1 MKVSALRKVIGTV
14 VALVWAGASAPTP
27 ALANDST
34 AELAAGGLVLTKTSD
49 IEMRSEDL
57 SISRERVV
65 VKYQFYNTSAQDI
78 STVIAFPL
86 PDITIEQDQDVAIPA
101 AGTDN
106 FLNFK
111 TLVDG
116 KPVKMTL
123 EQKVLARGV
132 DQTELLKKL
141 KLPLSPLVAAEALD
155 RLDAKDK
162 QELIGLGLAEAQD
175 VDFGQGMKHHLAPLW
190 TLKTTYY
197 WTQVFPAKTAVSVE
211 HEYSPSVGGSVGT
224 SLNQPSMDEETRD
237 YYKTRYC
244 TDPGLIAAARANK
257 ANLGEDWISY
267 VLKTGANWAKA
278 IGNFTLTVDKGA
290 PENLVSF
297 CGDGVEK
304 ISPTKFRM
312 TKRDFTP
319 TDDLHI
325 LILKPRQQD

>member
-1 MKVSALRKVIGTV
+1 MKASAVRNILGIGAAVVCAIASAL
-14 VALVWAGASAPTP
+14 P

-34 AELAAGGLVLTKTSD
+34 AELAAGGLVLKKTSN

-86 PDITIEQDQDVAIPA
+86 PEITIEQDQDVAIPA

-123 EQKVLARGV
+123 EQKVLARGT
-132 DQTELLKKL
+132 DQTALISKL

-155 RLDAKDK
+155 RLDGKDK

-197 WTQVFPAKTAVSVE
+197 WTQVFPAKTALSVE

-224 SLNQPSMDEETRD
+224 SLSQPTIDDETLA

-244 TDPGLIAAARANK
+244 TDASFIAAARANK
-257 ANLGEDWISY
+257 NNLGEEWISY
-267 VLKTGANWAKA
+267 VLTTGANWAKP
-278 IGNFTLTVDKGA
+278 IGTFTLTVDKGA
-290 PENLVSF
+290 PEHLVSF

-304 ISPTKFRM
+304 LGPTKFRM
-312 TKRDFTP
+312 SKRDYTP
-319 TDDLHI
+319 AADLHI
-325 LILKPRQQD
+325 LILKPREQD

>member
-1 MKVSALRKVIGTV
+1 MRMHITG
-14 VALVWAGASAPTP
+14 VWAGVWAAFCVLAFAAAP

-34 AELAAGGLVLTKTSD
+34 AELAAGGLTLKTTSD

-57 SISRERVV
+57 SISPERVI
-65 VKYQFYNTSAQDI
+65 VKYQFFNTSPQDI
-78 STVIAFPL
+78 STVVAFPL
-86 PDITIEQDQDVAIPA
+86 PDITIDQEGDVAIPS

-123 EQKVLARGV
+123 EQKVFARGV
-132 DQTELLKKL
+132 DQTALLTKL
-141 KLPLSPLVAAEALD
+141 KVPLSPLVAPEALD

-162 QELIGLGLAEAQD
+162 QELIDLGLAEAQD
-175 VDFGQGMKHHLAPLW
+175 VDAGHGMEHHLAPLW

-197 WTQVFPAKTAVSVE
+197 WTQVFPAKAALTVE
-211 HEYSPSVGGSVGT
+211 HEYTPSVGGSVGT
-224 SLNQPSMDEETRD
+224 SLALPSMDDETKA

-244 TDPGLIAAARANK
+244 TDANLIAAARANK
-257 ANLGEDWISY
+257 NPLGESWISY
-267 VLKTGANWAKA
+267 ILKTGANWAKA

-290 PENLVSF
+290 PENLLSF
-297 CGDGVEK
+297 CGEGVEK
-304 ISPTKFRM
+304 IGPTKFRM

-319 TDDLHI
+319 KDDLHI
-325 LILKPRQQD
+325 LILKPREQE